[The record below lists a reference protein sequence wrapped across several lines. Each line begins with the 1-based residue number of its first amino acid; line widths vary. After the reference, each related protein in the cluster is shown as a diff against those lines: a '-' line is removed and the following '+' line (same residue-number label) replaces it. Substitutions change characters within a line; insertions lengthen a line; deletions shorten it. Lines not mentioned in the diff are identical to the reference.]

1 LTLEG
6 VKLAVERNKT
16 KPDYMAFFEEI
27 ARAGVVRYRVDMSAR
42 EVSYVGAAREAYARK
57 GFSVLN
63 LAATQTANF
72 LR

>member
-27 ARAGVVRYRVDMSAR
+27 ARAGVVRYRVDMSRR
-42 EVSYVGAAREAYARK
+42 EVSYFGAGGEAYAEK
-57 GFSVLN
+57 VPPF
-63 LAATQTANF
+63 
-72 LR
+72 